1 MKNLPLILAAI
12 ALSLSTAH
20 AQAPDDFAVLQ
31 RQYFSM
37 LNLRADAK
45 RLAAIP
51 AFSAKLTA
59 LAEAEKA
66 KFASGGL
73 SKPEERERAGLILIY
88 DALLT
93 VNNTNGALQGTLKL
107 SDLRAAHAF
116 GPSSASDHE
125 EAVARAQHVIED
137 DELAAKLR
145 PEDHRI
151 ESWLAAAKLGK
162 ERIQAGEI
170 TQQALID
177 SLDAIPV
184 RPTFNLWT
192 SFLLFKDQPAD
203 TILFVRLVG
212 EAKGFVD
219 KMKTADNPCAK
230 RPEDCG
236 NGPKA
241 PYNLQAS
248 VTELGDVFLR
258 RAETLVQAGDVPH
271 ALEMAGYAK
280 GSYATLDK
288 PEHAADTKAWPDAIA
303 LVDRLARVEAIQQR
317 RVAKPLLARTDNYR
331 RPYECA
337 SCHGR

>member
-1 MKNLPLILAAI
+1 MPVLVL
-12 ALSLSTAH
+12 ALSVSSSAADRPALD
-20 AQAPDDFAVLQ
+20 PFAEIQ
-31 RQYFSM
+31 GQYFSM
-37 LNLRADAK
+37 LNLRAGAK
-45 RLAAIP
+45 RLAPIP
-51 AFSAKLTA
+51 AFAAKLTA

-66 KFASGGL
+66 KFASGAL
-73 SKPEERERAGLILIY
+73 TKPGERERAGLILIY

-93 VNNTNGALQGTLKL
+93 VNGTNGALQKTLKF

-151 ESWLAAAKLGK
+151 DSWLAAAKIGK

-170 TQQALID
+170 SQQALID

-192 SFLLFKDQPAD
+192 SFMLLKDQPAD
-203 TILFVRLVG
+203 SKLFARLAG

-219 KMKTADNPCAK
+219 KMKTGDNPCAK
-230 RPEDCG
+230 RPEDCE

-248 VTELGDVFLR
+248 ITELGDVFLR
-258 RAETLVQAGDVPH
+258 RAESLLKAGDVPH
-271 ALEMAGYAK
+271 AMEMAGYAK
-280 GSYATLDK
+280 GSYASLDK
-288 PEHAADTKAWPDAIA
+288 PEHAADTKAWPDAFA
-303 LVDRLARVEAIQQR
+303 LVDRLARVEAIQHGH
-317 RVAKPLLARTDNYR
+317 VAKPLLARTDNYR